1 MSFSPEST
9 DQPPSEAAAG
19 SEALVRLLR
28 EELIK
33 TQMIV
38 LDLNDRVLEKE
49 TEKADAVAILG
60 QVELVLEQK
69 INYITEL
76 DRALNGQLAELR
88 ARLETTQNEN
98 QARETS
104 IQDLLQRL
112 DAANKEVGRMHG
124 VAGDYARDLAHTR
137 EALNVESAT
146 HQQTRAQLAA
156 TSTELATT
164 SQTLAATQG
173 DLASTRT
180 HLAETQRTLQ
190 STEAELARERH
201 RLNKIFR
208 SALWK
213 LGRPWRALFG
223 PQV

>member
-1 MSFSPEST
+1 MSSETSA
-9 DQPPSEAAAG
+9 PSEPNS

-28 EELIK
+28 EEIIK

-76 DRALNGQLAELR
+76 DRALNGQIAELR
-88 ARLETTQNEN
+88 SRLQSTETES
-98 QARETS
+98 QAREGS
-104 IQDLLQRL
+104 IQDLLLKL
-112 DAANKEVGRMHG
+112 DAANKEITRMHG
-124 VAGDYARDLAHTR
+124 VAGEYARDLAHTR
-137 EALNVESAT
+137 ESLKVEAAT
-146 HQQTRAQLAA
+146 HHQTRAQLST
-156 TSTELATT
+156 TSGDLAQTAETLATT
-164 SQTLAATQG
+164 QA
-173 DLASTRT
+173 DLANTRT
-180 HLAETQRTLQ
+180 QLADTQRTLQ
-190 STEAELARERH
+190 TTEAELARERH

-213 LGRPWRALFG
+213 FGRPWRALFG
-223 PQV
+223 PKV

>member
-1 MSFSPEST
+1 MSSETSV
-9 DQPPSEAAAG
+9 PSEPLSG
-19 SEALVRLLR
+19 EALVRLLR

-76 DRALNGQLAELR
+76 DRALNAQIAGVR
-88 ARLETTQNEN
+88 ARLESTEREN
-98 QARETS
+98 QAHATS
-104 IQDLLQRL
+104 IQELLAKL
-112 DAANKEVGRMHG
+112 DAANKEVTRMHG

-146 HQQTRAQLAA
+146 HQQTRAQLSA
-156 TSTELATT
+156 TSTELASTG
-164 SQTLAATQG
+164 QTLATTQS
-173 DLASTRT
+173 DLAATRGQ
-180 HLAETQRTLQ
+180 LEDTQRKLEQTH
-190 STEAELARERH
+190 TELAHERH

-223 PQV
+223 PEV